1 MTRPGRERPLRV
13 GLVVEQALGPVPGG
27 TGRYAVEIAR
37 ALAARPDVQVTGWTA
52 WHRDTAA
59 ATVPG
64 VGGPRRLPLPRRAL
78 IAAWERGT
86 GPAPARDADVIHA
99 PTLLLPPRRNRP
111 LVVTIHDAVPW
122 THPETLTARGARW
135 HRAMA
140 ARAARTAD
148 AVVVPTRAVES
159 ALREHLEL
167 RRVEVVG
174 EGVTS
179 AVTVVPE
186 DAAERAR
193 RLDLPSAGYLVS
205 LATLEPRKGL
215 DVLLGAL
222 ADPVAPELPLLVVGQ
237 GGWGGVDPLRTAAEL
252 GLPPGRVRLLGR
264 LPDEDLAVVLA
275 GATALVVPSR
285 SEGFGLPVLEGMAA
299 GVPVVTS
306 DAPAL
311 LEVGGDAVL
320 GTPVGDPVALA
331 AVLARVGDDPALR
344 AELVARGRRRAASF
358 TWDAAAARLAE
369 LYLGLVG

>member
-1 MTRPGRERPLRV
+1 
-13 GLVVEQALGPVPGG
+13 
-27 TGRYAVEIAR
+27 
-37 ALAARPDVQVTGWTA
+37 
-52 WHRDTAA
+52 
-59 ATVPG
+59 
-64 VGGPRRLPLPRRAL
+64 
-78 IAAWERGT
+78 
-86 GPAPARDADVIHA
+86 VIHA

-140 ARAARTAD
+140 ERAARTAD

-159 ALREHLEL
+159 ALREHLEP

-179 AVTVVPE
+179 AVTAVPE
-186 DAAERAR
+186 DAAARAR
-193 RLDLPSAGYLVS
+193 RLDLRSAGYLVS
-205 LATLEPRKGL
+205 VATLEPRKGL

-344 AELVARGRRRAASF
+344 AELVARGRRRAASC

>member
-215 DVLLGAL
+215 DVLLRAL
-222 ADPVAPELPLLVVGQ
+222 ALPAAPAVPLLVVGQ
-237 GGWGGVDPLRTAAEL
+237 PGWGGVDVAGSAEHL
-252 GLPPGRVRLLGR
+252 GIGARVRVMGR
-264 LPDEDLAVVLA
+264 LPDADLAVVLGRA
-275 GATALVVPSR
+275 AALVAPSR
-285 SEGFGLPVLEGMAA
+285 AEGFGLPVLEAMAA
-299 GVPVVTS
+299 GLPVVSS

-311 LEVGGDAVL
+311 VEVGGGATV
-320 GTPVGDPVALA
+320 TVPVGDSEALA
-331 AVLARVGDDPALR
+331 GALAEVLGSAPLR
-344 AELVARGRRRAASF
+344 AQLAADGRRRAAGF
-358 TWDAAAARLAE
+358 GWDVAARRLWE
-369 LYLGLVG
+369 LYRSLV

>member
-1 MTRPGRERPLRV
+1 T
-13 GLVVEQALGPVPGG
+13 
-27 TGRYAVEIAR
+27 
-37 ALAARPDVQVTGWTA
+37 
-52 WHRDTAA
+52 
-59 ATVPG
+59 
-64 VGGPRRLPLPRRAL
+64 
-78 IAAWERGT
+78 
-86 GPAPARDADVIHA
+86 
-99 PTLLLPPRRNRP
+99 
-111 LVVTIHDAVPW
+111 
-122 THPETLTARGARW
+122 RW

-179 AVTVVPE
+179 AVTAVPE

-311 LEVGGDAVL
+311 LEVGGDAV
-320 GTPVGDPVALA
+320 
-331 AVLARVGDDPALR
+331 
-344 AELVARGRRRAASF
+344 
-358 TWDAAAARLAE
+358 
-369 LYLGLVG
+369 